1 MKEQYLVMI
10 PIKQIPELEWDYD
23 LYTAVAVA
31 QMFAKTVVTLRG
43 LRLLGMLYSNV
54 SEEYGKMHLYCI
66 KVGLIMGQ
74 IMMNLLLI
82 RKIHLNN
89 CANTTHF

>member
-23 LYTAVAVA
+23 LYTAAAVA

-43 LRLLGMLYSNV
+43 LRLLGMLYSNI
-54 SEEYGKMHLYCI
+54 SEEYGC
-66 KVGLIMGQ
+66 
-74 IMMNLLLI
+74 
-82 RKIHLNN
+82 
-89 CANTTHF
+89 

>member
-1 MKEQYLVMI
+1 MI

-43 LRLLGMLYSNV
+43 LRLLGMLYSNI
-54 SEEYGKMHLYCI
+54 SEEYGYYILHKS
-66 KVGLIMGQ
+66 GF
-74 IMMNLLLI
+74 
-82 RKIHLNN
+82 NN
-89 CANTTHF
+89 GSNHVEFIVN